1 VNAIGDKMFDWVN
14 YIILANELIKYKNE
28 ESIQSAISR
37 LYYGFFGVLRHYLTN
52 VKHKHYL
59 KQKKGNVHKKV
70 FYELY
75 HSDDLTEYELS
86 LLLNK
91 LRSYRNNA
99 DYDEEFDKEHFED
112 FLTENKENIFSAFHS
127 LKSLKNHPN
136 Y

>member
-1 VNAIGDKMFDWVN
+1 MKAIGDKMFDWVN

-28 ESIQSAISR
+28 ESIRSAISR

-52 VKHKHYL
+52 VKHKYYL

-70 FYELY
+70 FQELNT
-75 HSDDLTEYELS
+75 SDDSTEYELS
-86 LLLNK
+86 VVLNK